1 MSQAT
6 IGNVFRYLLPKMVG
20 WVAFEVSLRWVEP
33 VKTVKNATANLSF
46 DLISI
51 LALRVIQSHSLRYGF

>member
-1 MSQAT
+1 
-6 IGNVFRYLLPKMVG
+6 MVG

-51 LALRVIQSHSLRYGF
+51 LALRVIQSHSLKVRVLKRLKAQCHIKTKL